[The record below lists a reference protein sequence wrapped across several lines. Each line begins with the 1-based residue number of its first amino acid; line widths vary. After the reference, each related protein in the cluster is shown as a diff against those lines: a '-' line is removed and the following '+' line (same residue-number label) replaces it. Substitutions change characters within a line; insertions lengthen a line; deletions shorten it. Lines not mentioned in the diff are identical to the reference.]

1 MREKICEEMRKEM
14 REKICEEMR
23 KEICEEICEEIYEEM
38 CVEIHKE
45 IRKEMRRHFSSFA
58 NLRTRTYTRH
68 TQFETFGHM
77 LLPALSHGHK
87 DQTGGNN
94 GQL

>member
-1 MREKICEEMRKEM
+1 MREIICEEMRK
-14 REKICEEMR
+14 EMR

-38 CVEIHKE
+38 CVEIRE
-45 IRKEMRRHFSSFA
+45 EMRRHFSSFA

>member
-1 MREKICEEMRKEM
+1 MREIICEEMRKEM
-14 REKICEEMR
+14 R
-23 KEICEEICEEIYEEM
+23 KEICEEIFEEICEEMRE
-38 CVEIHKE
+38 
-45 IRKEMRRHFSSFA
+45 EMRRHFSSFA

>member
-1 MREKICEEMRKEM
+1 MRKEICEEMRKEM

-38 CVEIHKE
+38 CVEIRE
-45 IRKEMRRHFSSFA
+45 EMRRHFSSFA

>member
-1 MREKICEEMRKEM
+1 MREIICEEMRKEM

-38 CVEIHKE
+38 CVEIRE
-45 IRKEMRRHFSSFA
+45 EMRRHFSSFA

>member
-1 MREKICEEMRKEM
+1 M

-23 KEICEEICEEIYEEM
+23 KEICEEIFEEICEEMRE
-38 CVEIHKE
+38 
-45 IRKEMRRHFSSFA
+45 EMRRHFSSFA

-87 DQTGGNN
+87 DQMGGNN

>member
-1 MREKICEEMRKEM
+1 M

-23 KEICEEICEEIYEEM
+23 KEICEEIFEEICEEMRE
-38 CVEIHKE
+38 
-45 IRKEMRRHFSSFA
+45 EMRRHFSSFA

-77 LLPALSHGHK
+77 LLSALSHGHK

>member
-1 MREKICEEMRKEM
+1 M

-23 KEICEEICEEIYEEM
+23 KEICEEICEEKYEEM
-38 CVEIHKE
+38 CVEIRE
-45 IRKEMRRHFSSFA
+45 EMREEMRRYFSSFA
-58 NLRTRTYTRH
+58 DFRTWTYTRH

-77 LLPALSHGHK
+77 LLPAIDHGHK
-87 DQTGGNN
+87 DQTGGND

>member
-1 MREKICEEMRKEM
+1 M

-23 KEICEEICEEIYEEM
+23 KEICEEIFEEICEEMRE
-38 CVEIHKE
+38 
-45 IRKEMRRHFSSFA
+45 EMRRHFSSFA

>member
-1 MREKICEEMRKEM
+1 M

-23 KEICEEICEEIYEEM
+23 KEICEEIFEEICEEM
-38 CVEIHKE
+38 CVEIRE
-45 IRKEMRRHFSSFA
+45 EMRRHFSSFA